1 MRKFC
6 FTLLYIILFAFAP
19 AAAGEG
25 FLAKLK
31 RTPAAESQLFDAQ
44 WFKAHYSKAEY
55 MIPMRDG
62 VKLYTAVYT
71 PKNKKSLHPILLN
84 RTPYGCEPY
93 GKKNSSFWQD
103 SIYHNY
109 LEAEYIF
116 VFQDVRGRWMSEG
129 ESVNMRPFIENKQPD
144 EVDEA
149 SDAYDT
155 IEWLLRKVKR
165 HNGRVGIFGSGY
177 EGYYALMAAASNHSA
192 IRAISPQ
199 APSCDWFVGDEFHRN
214 GAFALYNAVSY
225 LPYFGFS
232 NRTKSSVAQEFESPL
247 KSDNAWEFFMHNNVA
262 DITRSLN
269 GSIPFWDMMMQH
281 SSYDEFWQ
289 SRNVINAAKKVK
301 VPALIVGSAF
311 DQRSLYGTWS
321 IYRAL
326 QESDAADDCRLVI
339 GPWSHAEW
347 RKSEVPNLFN
357 GEEYGDLSLAALYR
371 DEIEFP
377 FFDFYLRDTEW
388 GGATDMRALVY
399 FSGEN
404 CWREMASWCGG
415 ESVADY
421 TLFLGDEGALTTEQS
436 DVRNSFS
443 SYLSDPDNPV
453 PCCADID
460 EGGVI
465 TTDYMIA
472 DQSFVEERD
481 DVLTFTSAV
490 LEEDMCV
497 AGAIDA
503 LLYASISQTDADFV
517 VKVIDV
523 GPDGEY
529 EMLVRGDIMR
539 GRYRNSLS
547 APEAFTPDKI
557 EKIRLSMPDVAHTFM
572 AGHRIK
578 VQIQSSWFPLYDR
591 NPQQFIDIYNAKYD
605 DFVPCEVKIYHDNE
619 HSSSI
624 SFRVM

>member
-1 MRKFC
+1 MKKIY
-6 FTLLYIILFAFAP
+6 FTLLYICLLALLPAVAAEGILSRFKKASS
-19 AAAGEG
+19 
-25 FLAKLK
+25 
-31 RTPAAESQLFDAQ
+31 AESQLFDAQ
-44 WFKAHYSKAEY
+44 WFKAHYAKAEY

-71 PKNKKSLHPILLN
+71 PKNKKALHPILLN
-84 RTPYGCEPY
+84 RTAYGCEPY
-93 GKKNSSFWQD
+93 GKKNSSFLQD

-109 LEAEYIF
+109 LEAEYII

-129 ESVNMRPFIENKQPD
+129 ETDNMRPYIDNKQIG
-144 EVDEA
+144 ETDEA

-165 HNGRVGIFGSGY
+165 HNNRIGVFGAGY
-177 EGYYALMAAASNHSA
+177 DGFYALMAAASKHSA

-199 APSCDWFVGDEFHRN
+199 APSCDWFLGDEFHRN

-232 NRTKSSVAQEFESPL
+232 NRAKSSVAQEFNSPL
-247 KSDNAWEFFMHNNVA
+247 KSADNAWDFFMDNTVSDVTN
-262 DITRSLN
+262 SLN
-269 GSIPFWDMMMQH
+269 KQIPFWDMMMQH

-289 SRNVINAAKKVK
+289 SRNAINAAKKVN
-301 VPALIVGSAF
+301 VPALIIGSAF
-311 DQRSLYGTWS
+311 DEKNLYGTWS

-339 GPWSHAEW
+339 GPWSHNGW
-347 RKSEVPNLFN
+347 RQNSVVNILNHENYN
-357 GEEYGDLSLAALYR
+357 EESLATFYR
-371 DEIEFP
+371 NEIEFP

-388 GGATDMRALVY
+388 SGATDMKALVY

-404 CWREMASWCGG
+404 CWREMESWCGD
-415 ESVADY
+415 ESYTDY
-421 TLFLGDEGALTTEQS
+421 TLFLGDEGTLKKEQS
-436 DVRNSFS
+436 DMRNSFS
-443 SYLSDPDNPV
+443 SYISDPANPV
-453 PCCADID
+453 PCCLDTKTLTEPD
-460 EGGVI
+460 F
-465 TTDYMIA
+465 MIA
-472 DQSFVEERD
+472 DQSFLEERE
-481 DVLTFTSAV
+481 DVLTFLSSV
-490 LEEDMCV
+490 LEEDMSIV
-497 AGAIDA
+497 GTIEA

-547 APEAFTPDKI
+547 SPEAFSPGKI
-557 EKIRLSMPDVAHTFM
+557 EQIKFSMPDVAHTFM

-578 VQIQSSWFPLYDR
+578 VQIQSSWFPLFDR
-591 NPQQFIDIYNAKYD
+591 NPQQFIDIYNAKSD

-619 HSSSI
+619 HPSSI